1 MKKLAVRRPV
11 NLARFKSDI
20 TKPALKALLFPPAAL
35 DGQLF
40 FDLFMIEKL
49 TIGKMLGLGRTNLTL
64 IRPDIVQADN
74 ATPFASF
81 DRTTGTRAPVAQFH
95 FRPDAYGITQTGD
108 YVASFLVDCPAACTF
123 RLAGSPQVANQGMRT
138 VSGKRA
144 IEVVIKALPPGQ
156 EMFAFIEQT
165 AGTRWSFFQA
175 RIAFPLPIFQL

>member
-1 MKKLAVRRPV
+1 MKEIATRRPV
-11 NLARFKSDI
+11 NLGSFKSD
-20 TKPALKALLFPPAAL
+20 TTPSALKTMLFPPAAL

-49 TIGKMLGLGRTNLTL
+49 TIGKMVGLGRTNLTL

-74 ATPFASF
+74 ATPFATF
-81 DRTTGTRAPVAQFH
+81 DRSTGQRAPVAQFH

-108 YVASFLVDCPAACTF
+108 YVASFLVECPAACSF

-144 IEVVIKALPPGQ
+144 IQVVIKSLPPGQ
-156 EMFAFIEQT
+156 DLFAFIEQT

-175 RIAFPLPIFQL
+175 RIAFPLPIFQI